1 MSHKSQKINI
11 AKNNNRIRGDFNK
24 TIPISIST
32 ALPTSWELFFSPSS
46 SISYWDNPQV
56 DPTKNQRS
64 IQFIAF
70 DAGCLDLQS
79 DFCDQQKIGMCTVRF
94 QFDIGVEQQTELDG
108 LLDVPFLHNKRTRFL
123 KSRIM
128 AILEG
133 QSNSTETGADLP
145 TPQKNNW
152 FTARSC
158 IFQYHRLTVF
168 AMGSSGTLRKHFS
181 TLQHLRGNGQLG
193 EETEQNWQERIAI
206 STRCDRS
213 FLIGG
218 KNASSN
224 CIDLDI
230 TYHCRNKWMRKY
242 IIVVV
247 HTKKY

>member
-1 MSHKSQKINI
+1 MQDALIRKSDWVTN
-11 AKNNNRIRGDFNK
+11 KNRYVRLQGWHWSWTTNRVGW
-24 TIPISIST
+24 TVGC
-32 ALPTSWELFFSPSS
+32 SPF
-46 SISYWDNPQV
+46 YT
-56 DPTKNQRS
+56 TKRS
-64 IQFIAF
+64 P
-70 DAGCLDLQS
+70 GMHGPDLE
-79 DFCDQQKIGMCTVRF
+79 I
-94 QFDIGVEQQTELDG
+94 
-108 LLDVPFLHNKRTRFL
+108 

-128 AILEG
+128 AVLEG

-145 TPQKNNW
+145 TQKNNW

-230 TYHCRNKWMRKY
+230 TYHSRNKWMRK
-242 IIVVV
+242 
-247 HTKKY
+247 